1 MFSSSRSRVPELPR
15 AGFVA
20 LLVALL
26 IAAALTLQA
35 MPGASAATADSA
47 PPHLSKYFAGQ
58 LAGEARLTWFG
69 FHVYDARLFVPA
81 SFSASDTER
90 QSFAL
95 ELTYGRSLEGRAIAE
110 TSRDEIARLGFGTEA
125 TRRQW
130 YDQMVRIFP
139 DVQRGQ
145 RIAGVNLPGR
155 GVQFL
160 FNGEENGRIEDAEF
174 ARAFFAIW
182 LDPRTRSPDV
192 RDGLLRGIA
201 R

>member
-1 MFSSSRSRVPELPR
+1 MSSSSRSRAVERPR

-20 LLVALL
+20 LLVAV
-26 IAAALTLQA
+26 ALMLHA
-35 MPGASAATADSA
+35 MRTASAATEDPA
-47 PPHLSKYFAGQ
+47 PPHLNRYFAGQ
-58 LAGEARLTWFG
+58 LAGAARLTWFG

-81 SFSASDTER
+81 QFSVADPER
-90 QSFAL
+90 QPFAL
-95 ELTYGRSLEGRAIAE
+95 ELTYGRNLEGRAIAE
-110 TSRDEIARLGFGTEA
+110 TSRDEITRLGFGTET

-160 FNGEENGRIEDAEF
+160 VDGEEKGRIDDAEF

-192 RDGLLRGIA
+192 RDGLLRGVA